1 MGLVPPEKLYL
12 AAEPLTIPLVMR
24 DIIIIMDRLRLSLKN
39 IKKSRTLQQF
49 VKKVDGWL
57 WIPPLGLDSFVPAD
71 MATRL
76 SHDEL
81 DVRVVMQLTRDARG
95 RHNRIV

>member
-24 DIIIIMDRLRLSLKN
+24 DIIIIMDRLRLNPKN

-49 VKKVDGWL
+49 VKKVDGWFR
-57 WIPPLGLDSFVPAD
+57 IPPLGLDSFVPAD

-76 SHDEL
+76 SHD
-81 DVRVVMQLTRDARG
+81 
-95 RHNRIV
+95 